1 VRVSL
6 RPVRRVER
14 GAVRHLVQLYIY
26 DLGGDRWD
34 VAADGTFGS
43 PAWHRRFWARRGKQ
57 HFILLVAGRLRA
69 RQRSRT
75 LRWRRRARDQRILGA
90 AQVSSS
96 RRGHA
101 SCADALQ
108 TLPGPVGAGRTH
120 VECCGTALLAS
131 LDQALRDR
139 GGRGAPTPPWR
150 PRLLCAALRDGQVIC
165 VEGAAFL
172 GSWEMISRVKLS
184 ALPLPASR
192 APSPPPRDPP
202 RRGPRPGRRRRVAPP
217 GR

>member
-1 VRVSL
+1 MRRCATLSSSTSTTSGVIAGTWRQTVRSVLPLGIDDSG
-6 RPVRRVER
+6 RV
-14 GAVRHLVQLYIY
+14 V
-26 DLGGDRWD
+26 
-34 VAADGTFGS
+34 GS
-43 PAWHRRFWARRGKQ
+43 NTSSSWWP
-57 HFILLVAGRLRA
+57 AGRLRA

-75 LRWRRRARDQRILGA
+75 LRWRRRARDQRILRA